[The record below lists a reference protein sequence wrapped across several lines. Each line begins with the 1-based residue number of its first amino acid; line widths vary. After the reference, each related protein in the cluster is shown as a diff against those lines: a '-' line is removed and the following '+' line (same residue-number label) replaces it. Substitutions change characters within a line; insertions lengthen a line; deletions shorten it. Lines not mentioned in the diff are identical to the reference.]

1 MNIIFYIVILLIC
14 ILVFF
19 SDYNFDDIIVFFN
32 STAENTQLND
42 IEEFNESSVKHESGW
57 KTFWKYIAVFGIV
70 ITLGILIYYGYTNFF
85 VSNEVVNVQEDVNV
99 LEQQIPTLEEVRAEE
114 RAFAMSRIVN
124 PDKYTSEQIEGMV
137 NDYHAFHAARRA
149 SAGIVLEGE

>member
-14 ILVFF
+14 LLVFF

-42 IEEFNESSVKHESGW
+42 IQEFDESSVKNESGW
-57 KTFWKYIAVFGIV
+57 KTFWKYIAIFGIV
-70 ITLGILIYYGYTNFF
+70 ITLGILFYYGYNYFV
-85 VSNEVVNVQEDVNV
+85 VSNEVVNVQEEVNV
-99 LEQQIPTLEEVRAEE
+99 LEQQMPTLEEVRAEE

-137 NDYHAFHAARRA
+137 NDYHTFHAARRA